1 MTLFFSPNLMPF
13 TLTHPAAILPIFRWV
28 KRRDLLLPLAI
39 GAMMP
44 DFGYYYTPFK
54 FFNENA
60 HTLVKS
66 FTFCLPVGL
75 IVFGLF
81 YFLQTGW
88 IAILP
93 TYKSRLLFVDHLP
106 EKLSLKF
113 IALAVIAIVLGA
125 WTHIIW
131 DSFTHR
137 NGLMLEYLP
146 FLKVEV
152 LSGIQL
158 FRILQH
164 ASTLLGSIVL
174 FNFYRKYKS
183 DVTYIDRRSVIFICV
198 TNIFSLIQAL
208 RIDPFQWFFFIT
220 EFFSTF
226 FLISLF
232 TAFVN
237 TVRKRFKS

>member
-1 MTLFFSPNLMPF
+1 MPF
-13 TLTHPAAILPIFRWV
+13 TLTHPAAILPILKWG

-44 DFGYYYTPFK
+44 DFGYYYTPFN

-60 HTLVKS
+60 HTFLKS

-75 IVFGLF
+75 FVFALF

-88 IAILP
+88 VAILP
-93 TYKSRLLFVDHLP
+93 TYKLRLLFVDHLP
-106 EKLSLKF
+106 EKISVKF
-113 IALAVIAIVLGA
+113 IVLAAIAIVIGV

-137 NGLMLEYLP
+137 NGFMLDYLP
-146 FLKVEV
+146 FLKIEV
-152 LSGIQL
+152 LSGVQL

-164 ASTLLGSIVL
+164 ASTLLGAVVL
-174 FNFYRKYKS
+174 FNFYRRFKS
-183 DVTYIDRRSVIFICV
+183 DVTYVDRRSLIFICL
-198 TNIFSLIQAL
+198 TNVFSLFQAL
-208 RIDPFQWFFFIT
+208 RINPFQWFIFIT

-237 TVRKRFKS
+237 TLRQKIKMP